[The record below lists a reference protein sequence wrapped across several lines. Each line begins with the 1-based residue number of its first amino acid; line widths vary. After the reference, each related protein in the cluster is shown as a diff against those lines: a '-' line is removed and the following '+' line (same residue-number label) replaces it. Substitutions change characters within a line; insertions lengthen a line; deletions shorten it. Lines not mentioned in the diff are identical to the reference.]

1 MNHNIDVCKVD
12 SIFDHCVIMLTS
24 CDDKQLKDKNWNKVY
39 LQWPTFLCELL
50 TFTFST
56 QITQDKLGC

>member
-12 SIFDHCVIMLTS
+12 FIFDHCVIMLTS

-39 LQWPTFLCELL
+39 LQ
-50 TFTFST
+50 
-56 QITQDKLGC
+56 